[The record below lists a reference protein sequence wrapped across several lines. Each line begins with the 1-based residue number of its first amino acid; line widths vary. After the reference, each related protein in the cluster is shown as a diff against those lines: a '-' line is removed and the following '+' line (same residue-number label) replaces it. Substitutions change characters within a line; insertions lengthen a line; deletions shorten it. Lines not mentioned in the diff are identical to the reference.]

1 MAVLNGIWDFI
12 EGQNKTATL
21 FVVSGTFLRET
32 GLVCVNGRGV
42 CILIKCK
49 I

>member
-21 FVVSGTFLRET
+21 FVVSGTFLRKRDWFVLMDE
-32 GLVCVNGRGV
+32 GFAY
-42 CILIKCK
+42 
-49 I
+49 